1 MACSHQHATYTPTNI
16 KVKIGNFSF
25 TVTDFSLQ
33 VAGLAV
39 QLNRSYSSL
48 QKKQSSDFGYGW
60 SLEYKNV
67 TLQENILLG
76 EEGRTTSD
84 TFGIGYC
91 FEFKTD
97 HIVHI
102 NMPDGRVRNTSE
114 VVDTSGNEIEKSKN
128 SASCLMLFNKQKLS
142 FL

>member
-1 MACSHQHATYTPTNI
+1 MLKLIFLALLLFNNSFGYTTQPI
-16 KVKIGNFSF
+16 FKEKIGNFSF

-33 VAGLAV
+33 VAGLPV
-39 QLNRSYSSL
+39 QLNRTYSTL
-48 QKKQSSDFGYGW
+48 QKNQSSDLGYGW

-67 TLQENILLG
+67 TLQENILPG
-76 EEGRTTSD
+76 EHWSTTPD

-102 NMPDGRVRNTSE
+102 NMPE
-114 VVDTSGNEIEKSKN
+114 
-128 SASCLMLFNKQKLS
+128 
-142 FL
+142 